1 MHLLLFLDPG
11 DNFID
16 TEKINQI
23 ICAEIPDKTS
33 DPDLFEIVTS
43 CMLYG
48 PYGDLNPRNPCMI
61 EDGRGRMICS
71 KRFPKEFQD
80 ETFLSE
86 DDYPLYRRRRAPSG
100 AQNNFFYSVR
110 SSGRIDPDI
119 VMENRWLVPYNPYL
133 TKKYKAYINVEVC
146 SSIQAIKYVN
156 KYIISRK

>member
-1 MHLLLFLDPG
+1 MHHLLFLDPE

-43 CMLYG
+43 CVLYG
-48 PYGDLNPRNPCMI
+48 PCGDLNPRNPFMI
-61 EDGRGRMICS
+61 GDGRGGMICS

-80 ETFLSE
+80 ETFLS
-86 DDYPLYRRRRAPSG
+86 DGYPLYRRRRVPSG

-110 SSGRIDPDI
+110 SSSRIDPDI
-119 VMENRWLVPYNPYL
+119 IMENRWLAPYNP
-133 TKKYKAYINVEVC
+133 
-146 SSIQAIKYVN
+146 
-156 KYIISRK
+156 